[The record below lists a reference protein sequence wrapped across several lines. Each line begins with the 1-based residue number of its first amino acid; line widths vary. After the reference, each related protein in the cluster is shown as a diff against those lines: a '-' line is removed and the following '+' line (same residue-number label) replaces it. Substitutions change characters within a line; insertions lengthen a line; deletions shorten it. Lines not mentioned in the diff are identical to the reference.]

1 MKENS
6 NKGHIIFC
14 QCNGER
20 INPSLL
26 VSVKD
31 YLKDTRADVTILNDL
46 CGIAAK
52 KRDVLKDLYPSGM
65 EYLIIGC
72 YKRTMDLLIEQAGVY
87 NYNADHKHL
96 NLLEVTDQARIR
108 EQINEFTRGLPGK
121 AVVTEIAEDSGW
133 PSWYPVIDYTRCT
146 ACGQCAD
153 FCLFGVYEKT
163 WAKVQVVNPQNC
175 KNNCPACARICP
187 QTALIFPKY
196 KHGGAIGGSEE
207 INEVEELNRQTQ
219 DISDLLGGDI
229 YVALERRKLKRRS
242 IIMEEAMRKAMEEK
256 EKAVSGITES

>member
-6 NKGHIIFC
+6 NKEHIIFC
-14 QCNGER
+14 RCKGER
-20 INPSLL
+20 IDPSLL
-26 VSVKD
+26 GSVKD
-31 YLKDTRADVTILNDL
+31 YLMDSGADVTILNDL

-52 KRDVLKDLYPSGM
+52 KSDVLRDLYNSGT

-72 YKRTMDLLIEQAGVY
+72 YKRTMDLLIEQAGIN
-87 NYNADHKHL
+87 NYNSDHRHI
-96 NLLEVTDQARIR
+96 NLLEETDQAKIR
-108 EQINEFTRGLPGK
+108 EELNEFAGGLPGK
-121 AVVTEIAEDSGW
+121 TVFTEIAEDSGW
-133 PSWYPVIDYTRCT
+133 PSWFPVIDYARCT

-153 FCLFGVYEKT
+153 FCLFGVYEKS
-163 WAKVQVVNPQNC
+163 WAKVQVVNPQSC

-187 QTALIFPKY
+187 HTALIFPKY

-207 INEVEELNRQTQ
+207 INEVEEQNRQTQ

-256 EKAVSGITES
+256 EKAVSGITGS

>member
-1 MKENS
+1 MLEKS
-6 NKGHIIFC
+6 NTRHILFC
-14 QCNGER
+14 RCKGER
-20 INPSLL
+20 IDPALSGA
-26 VSVKD
+26 VKD
-31 YLKDTRADVTILNDL
+31 YLKDSHASVTILSDL

-52 KRDVLKDLYPSGM
+52 KSDVLKDLYMAGTEHM
-65 EYLIIGC
+65 IIGC
-72 YKRTMDLLIEQAGVY
+72 YRRTMDLLFEQAET
-87 NYNADHKHL
+87 NHHTADHNHI
-96 NLLEVTDQARIR
+96 NLLEETDQARIR
-108 EQINEFTRGLPGK
+108 EQIDAFAGGSSGP
-121 AVVTEIAEDSGW
+121 AVYIEIAEDSGW

-153 FCLFGVYEKT
+153 FCLFGVYEKS
-163 WAKVQVVNPQNC
+163 WAKVQVVNPQGC

-207 INEVEELNRQTQ
+207 IDEVAEQSRQTQ

-229 YVALERRKLKRRS
+229 YDALERRKLKRRS

-256 EKAVSGITES
+256 EQAVSGITGS

>member
-1 MKENS
+1 MENS
-6 NKGHIIFC
+6 NKRHIIFC

-20 INPSLL
+20 INSSLSL
-26 VSVKD
+26 SVKD
-31 YLKDTRADVTILNDL
+31 YLKDSRIGVTILHDL

-52 KRDVLKDLYPSGM
+52 KNDVLKDLYAAGT
-65 EYLIIGC
+65 EYMVIGC
-72 YKRTMDLLIEQAGVY
+72 YSRTMDLLIEQAGI
-87 NYNADHKHL
+87 NNHTANHKHI
-96 NLLEVTDQARIR
+96 NLLEETDQARIR
-108 EQINEFTRGLPGK
+108 EKIDEFAGGSPGND
-121 AVVTEIAEDSGW
+121 VYTEITEDSGW

-153 FCLFGVYEKT
+153 FCLFGVYEKS
-163 WAKVQVVNPQNC
+163 WAKVHVANPQGC

-207 INEVEELNRQTQ
+207 IDEVAEQNRQTQ

-229 YVALERRKLKRRS
+229 YVALEKRKLKRRS
-242 IIMEEAMRKAMEEK
+242 IIMDEAMRKAMEEK
-256 EKAVSGITES
+256 EKAVSGTTDR